1 MNQWL
6 PPSARRAL
14 PRSCI
19 GRRADAPK
27 PAECA
32 DVAPMASRLARTG
45 AAADDAHLLFFSG
58 KLLSYSTEATPVPKL
73 LFYRSYS
80 STYATLPRS
89 YFAQGTLHRSYST
102 SQAS

>member
-45 AAADDAHLLFFSG
+45 GAADDANLLFFSG
-58 KLLSYSTEATPVPKL
+58 KIPYLSYSTVATPLPTL
-73 LFYRSYS
+73 LFH
-80 STYATLPRS
+80 LS
-89 YFAQGTLHRSYST
+89 YFAQATLHRSYAS
-102 SQAS
+102 SQAN

>member
-19 GRRADAPK
+19 GRRADASK

-58 KLLSYSTEATPVPKL
+58 KLPSYSTDATLVPTRL
-73 LFYRSYS
+73 LYLSYS
-80 STYATLPRS
+80 ST
-89 YFAQGTLHRSYST
+89 
-102 SQAS
+102 